1 MAKLIDQYKSPSHK
15 ILALLHKGRE
25 KLRLKYGT
33 VREELRGAQNQV
45 RAVELSRAMWRVRA
59 EAAEEELQLLKK
71 KC

>member
-25 KLRLKYGT
+25 KLRLKYRT

>member
-25 KLRLKYGT
+25 KLRLKYRT

-45 RAVELSRAMWRVRA
+45 RAVELSRAMWRIRA